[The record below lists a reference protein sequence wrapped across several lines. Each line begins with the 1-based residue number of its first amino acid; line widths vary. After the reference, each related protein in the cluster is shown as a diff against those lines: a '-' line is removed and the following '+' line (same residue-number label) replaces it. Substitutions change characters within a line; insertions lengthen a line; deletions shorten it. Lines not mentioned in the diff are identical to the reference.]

1 MGPKPYAGAPLAE
14 GMYTSLSEPVE
25 AWHFDML
32 APPED
37 SARKTIDLTF
47 TGGGN
52 FNALVFWFELQ
63 LVDGITL
70 STSPQAVAAGAL
82 GYKLQH

>member
-1 MGPKPYAGAPLAE
+1 MYTPLAD
-14 GMYTSLSEPVE
+14 PVE
-25 AWHFDML
+25 AWHFDLL

-47 TGGGN
+47 TADGH

-70 STSPQAVAAGAL
+70 STSPQAVAAGAR
-82 GYKLQH
+82 